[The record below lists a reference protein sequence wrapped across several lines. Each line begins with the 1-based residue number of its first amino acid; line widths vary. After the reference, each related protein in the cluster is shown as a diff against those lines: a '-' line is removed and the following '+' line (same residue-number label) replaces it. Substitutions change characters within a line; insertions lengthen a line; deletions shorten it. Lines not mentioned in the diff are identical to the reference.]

1 MMVLAYDYQG
11 DCQQQHGEDTFWH
24 PKWVWFKSTTVYR
37 GVCWW
42 WWWWWWRR
50 WWRWWGGGGGCFEGS
65 DNKFNTCWEG
75 QCTLFDAR
83 RRPDPVAALHFAPLA
98 DFVAVWH
105 WTRPRG
111 NRMPPPRWRFPSK
124 SQNMTTS
131 HSGGP
136 TMADATFRD
145 KNSFIVSLYCCH
157 ADWRCQRQ
165 WWSGPNISLQQKEFT
180 ADDSDHL
187 SSNLLECGTTWTTLR
202 KMTFWLGR
210 ISAKPIG
217 ILQARIWDCR
227 RRDRSYLG
235 ARRVNLKISQAFRLG
250 LSHAPLTSTTF
261 RRHGNLCRI
270 LFNDYQIPLANWCP
284 SLILD
289 YLGIF

>member
-42 WWWWWWRR
+42 WWWRR
-50 WWRWWGGGGGCFEGS
+50 WWGGGGCFEGS

-111 NRMPPPRWRFPSK
+111 NRMPPPREDFLLNPKTWLRV
-124 SQNMTTS
+124 TVE
-131 HSGGP
+131 GP
-136 TMADATFRD
+136 QWLTLPFVIKT
-145 KNSFIVSLYCCH
+145 VSLYHCI
-157 ADWRCQRQ
+157 AATQTGGVKGNGEVDQ
-165 WWSGPNISLQQKEFT
+165 
-180 ADDSDHL
+180 
-187 SSNLLECGTTWTTLR
+187 
-202 KMTFWLGR
+202 
-210 ISAKPIG
+210 ISACSRKNSLPMIQ
-217 ILQARIWDCR
+217 IIFLQICWNAGQHGQPWGKWHSDWGGSVQSPLEFCR
-227 RRDRSYLG
+227 QGSETAGEGTEATLVHEG
-235 ARRVNLKISQAFRLG
+235 
-250 LSHAPLTSTTF
+250 
-261 RRHGNLCRI
+261 
-270 LFNDYQIPLANWCP
+270 
-284 SLILD
+284 
-289 YLGIF
+289 